1 MRNEL
6 SGESR
11 VLSLR
16 VILQLIL
23 FILVVPL
30 LPLLITARWNW
41 WEAWVYAGVNILG
54 FVISRALAARQPPDL
69 LQERAKFSDHED
81 AAAWDKVLAPLVG
94 LGGGLI
100 PLVAGLDAF
109 FGWSPDVPIVWE
121 LVFLLIFLAGYTLG
135 AYALVKNRF
144 FSGMVRIQEDRGHQV
159 VSEGPYRW
167 MRHPG
172 YAGAL
177 LSYLSAPAI
186 LDSLWAYLPAGLL
199 AVLLVLRTRLEDET
213 LSDELDGY
221 DHYTHTVRYRLFP
234 GLW

>member
-1 MRNEL
+1 MRSDL
-6 SGESR
+6 SGGSR

-23 FILVVPL
+23 FIFVIPL
-30 LPLLITARWNW
+30 LPLLLTARWGW
-41 WEAWVYAGVNILG
+41 WEAWVYAGVNVLG
-54 FVISRALAARQPPDL
+54 FVISRALAARQHPDL
-69 LQERAKFSDHED
+69 LRERAKFSDHED

-100 PLVAGLDAF
+100 PLVAGLDAL
-109 FGWSPDVPIVWE
+109 FGWSPGVPIVWE
-121 LVFLLIFLAGYTLG
+121 LVFLLIFLAGYSLG
-135 AYALVKNRF
+135 AYALVENRF

-159 VSEGPYRW
+159 VSGGPYRW
-167 MRHPG
+167 LRHPG

-177 LSYLSAPAI
+177 LSYLAAPAF

-199 AVLLVLRTRLEDET
+199 VVLLVVRTRLEDET
-213 LSDELDGY
+213 LSDQLDDY
-221 DHYTHTVRYRLFP
+221 NQYTETVRYRLFP